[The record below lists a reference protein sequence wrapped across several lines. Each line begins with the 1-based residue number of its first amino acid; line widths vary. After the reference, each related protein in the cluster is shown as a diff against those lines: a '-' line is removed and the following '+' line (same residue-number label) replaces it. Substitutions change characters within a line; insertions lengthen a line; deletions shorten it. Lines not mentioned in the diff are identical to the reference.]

1 VLAGRDW
8 SGQGSESLEAILN
21 GVVIGSGT
29 TSDSQGFQLVTL
41 TGTLKAGSNTLEFLG
56 LSQLTDQ
63 TAFIENVNVAAVP
76 ETSTWAMMIL
86 GFATLGFWGYRGRNK
101 LAPGGA

>member
-1 VLAGRDW
+1 
-8 SGQGSESLEAILN
+8 
-21 GVVIGSGT
+21 
-29 TSDSQGFQLVTL
+29 VTL
-41 TGTLKAGSNTLEFLG
+41 IGTLKAGSNTLEFLG

-86 GFATLGFWGYRGRNK
+86 GFVTLDFWGYRGRNK
-101 LAPGGA
+101 LAPGGAGTDWLEPTGSARSFRCRNGVRH